1 MLWITKMFIA
11 YFSHLYFYY
20 RRTLLQMSWRR
31 GPPVPSQS
39 VPLSPLPVPLSLV
52 PVPEHLLFLWLSGIS
67 VELTYKYILTPKI
80 AFQIWCEGS
89 TDCRRQKVK

>member
-1 MLWITKMFIA
+1 MLWITKMFIQH
-11 YFSHLYFYY
+11 FSHIYY
-20 RRTLLQMSWRR
+20 RRTLLQMSWKR
-31 GPPVPSQS
+31 GPPVPSEI

-89 TDCRRQKVK
+89 IDCRRQKVK